1 MSMRN
6 LGMVAA
12 GVIGALLACS
22 VSAAAHANGGVS
34 QVRAA
39 EAVEAPFSLG
49 DAVDLGDGL
58 VDIDEPELD
67 ALLAAAEDAE
77 GAPILVDGDA
87 HPTLGLAENPA
98 PGQDAQLY
106 ALIEPVIADHPEI
119 AFQSVDLLA
128 TDVDAILAMATS
140 RAMALEGEI
149 SRLIAEIHSGAQQ
162 LDSLEASLR
171 AVQEYRSDPT
181 ADLLARAQQ
190 AMLKAHVTE
199 AFTGGP
205 TPEEARRAA
214 ELALEQLRSAT
225 DALASSQQLRLLQ
238 MQTLLSKHSQARE
251 QVAALTKM
259 LRGGKTSVVGSM
271 RSTPVALGSA
281 EWDKGVVSG
290 ALDLSRVPDG
300 DHHLILDFADAGVT
314 VVASVTVARDPASAL
329 AEDAAWAW
337 SLGGV
342 ALITAAVFGG
352 VALWRRRTRKT
363 RL

>member
-1 MSMRN
+1 
-6 LGMVAA
+6 MVAA

-22 VSAAAHANGGVS
+22 VSAASHANGGVP
-34 QVRAA
+34 QVRAV

-67 ALLAAAEDAE
+67 AILAEADDAE
-77 GAPILVDGDA
+77 GAPILVDGAA

-98 PGQDAQLY
+98 PEQDAQLY
-106 ALIEPVIADHPEI
+106 ALIEPVIGAHPEI

-128 TDVDAILAMATS
+128 TDIDAILAMASS
-140 RAMALEGEI
+140 RAMSLEGEI
-149 SRLIAEIHSGAQQ
+149 SRLIAEIRSGAQQ
-162 LDSLEASLR
+162 LDSLEASFR

-181 ADLLARAQQ
+181 TDRLARAQQ
-190 AMLKAHVTE
+190 AMLRAHVTE
-199 AFTGGP
+199 AFTGGS
-205 TPEEARRAA
+205 TPEEAPRAA
-214 ELALEQLRSAT
+214 DLALEQLRSAA
-225 DALASSQQLRLLQ
+225 DALTSSQQLRLLQ

-251 QVAALTKM
+251 QIAALTKM

-300 DHHLILDFADAGVT
+300 EHHLILDFADAGVT
-314 VVASVTVARDPASAL
+314 VVASVTVARDPATAL

-342 ALITAAVFGG
+342 ALIAAAALGG
-352 VALWRRRTRKT
+352 VALWRRRARKA
-363 RL
+363 LD